1 MRTYT
6 QIEKQQILQE
16 VAETGSISAVG
27 RKHEIAVSTI
37 HSWLKNKKLLSSTSE
52 KVENNKETINKL
64 KKQLADA
71 TLENKILKDLL
82 KKTYQVWDPD

>member
-6 QIEKQQILQE
+6 QSEKQQIIQE
-16 VAETGSISAVG
+16 VAETGSISAVS
-27 RKHEIAVSTI
+27 RKHGIAVSTI
-37 HSWLKNKKLLSSTSE
+37 HSWLKSKKSLVSTSKNE
-52 KVENNKETINKL
+52 ENNKELIIKL
-64 KKQLADA
+64 KKQLSDA